1 MVRLSSGQDVVRA
14 LAAARDV
21 EVLAYTLRPG
31 PVLAGLQAAA
41 RRGARVRVRL
51 EGAAFN
57 DPKAALARR
66 NRQIVGELAECGA
79 DAQLVDSDGTGIPLH
94 AKALLTDGRL
104 FLDDRNFGA
113 SDFVIRDSDPSAA
126 RAVREIFSG
135 DEPAPNSPSFSIE
148 KRDALAREA
157 ALLRAAGPDSDV
169 VVESESFGYGPVCSA
184 LDGLAKLGVP
194 VRLLVS
200 SREAAAGG
208 RERMALERLAND
220 GVAVRVCK
228 DSEKYA
234 LVGRRA
240 WLGSANAS
248 PAFGGPMID
257 WGLCTNDRA
266 TVAAARERVEAR
278 WSTARPFKMRIATVR
293 CGWSP

>member
-21 EVLAYTLRPG
+21 EVLAYTLRLG

-51 EGAAFN
+51 EGAPFN

-148 KRDALAREA
+148 K
-157 ALLRAAGPDSDV
+157 
-169 VVESESFGYGPVCSA
+169 
-184 LDGLAKLGVP
+184 AK
-194 VRLLVS
+194 VS
-200 SREAAAGG
+200 
-208 RERMALERLAND
+208 
-220 GVAVRVCK
+220 V
-228 DSEKYA
+228 
-234 LVGRRA
+234 
-240 WLGSANAS
+240 
-248 PAFGGPMID
+248 
-257 WGLCTNDRA
+257 
-266 TVAAARERVEAR
+266 
-278 WSTARPFKMRIATVR
+278 TVR
-293 CGWSP
+293 FAVPWTDSQSSAFPCGCWSPVAKPQQAGASAWRSSAWQTTALRCAFARIRRSTRSLADARGWDRPTLRRRSAVQ